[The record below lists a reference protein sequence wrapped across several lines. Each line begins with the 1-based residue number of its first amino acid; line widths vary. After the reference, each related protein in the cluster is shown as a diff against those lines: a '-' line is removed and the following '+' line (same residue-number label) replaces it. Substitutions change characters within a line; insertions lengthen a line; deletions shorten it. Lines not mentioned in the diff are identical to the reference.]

1 MVSLKTIYIDVFF
14 FSQNYFP
21 RKMNAIFFCAY
32 FLKWMGKTPHPTW
45 SCITRGR
52 YAWTPSRLR
61 RYRPPT
67 NHSWECFASIWR
79 SSKIVWQTQNDHSL
93 DTPQMDIY
101 QHLQRGAKWFLKGV
115 NSPFLGL
122 SWLVGW
128 LGGQIK
134 FSYIYSCEL
143 WLKQALVKETSGTS
157 DFIAGDLKKNPPIP
171 SQ

>member
-1 MVSLKTIYIDVFF
+1 MCFLFSELLPSEDECHFF
-14 FSQNYFP
+14 L
-21 RKMNAIFFCAY
+21 RLFFE
-32 FLKWMGKTPHPTW
+32 MDGKNTPPDLVMYNK
-45 SCITRGR
+45 GR

-157 DFIAGDLKKNPPIP
+157 DFIAGDLKKKTHPSLPNKKKGIP
-171 SQ
+171 